1 MEVPLLKPSWQN
13 PCTCACSYP
22 SITHRWTLAPT
33 HMSFAFTWAPHVES
47 TLPKE
52 HFDLG
57 VGLHDGVAVLPEV
70 ALVGARPGILGKE

>member
-1 MEVPLLKPSWQN
+1 MEVPLSKPSGQN
-13 PCTCACSYP
+13 PCSCASSNP
-22 SITHRWTLAPT
+22 SVTHRWVLAPT
-33 HMSFAFTWAPHVES
+33 HVSFAFTWAPHVER

-57 VGLHDGVAVLPEV
+57 VGLHDRVAALAEV